1 MLTTAVVLAAVG
13 SGLLAGLYWAF
24 SVAVV
29 PALAREPDPA
39 AAAVMQRVNQVVLR
53 PAFLVVFAGTPLVG
67 LVAAVLALLDGGPA
81 LPWVLA
87 GTALQVLASFV
98 LTATYHVPRNTRL
111 DAVDPTSPEGQGY
124 WRTYVR
130 EWTRA
135 NHVRAAGCAVAV
147 AAYGWALHLG

>member
-39 AAAVMQRVNQVVLR
+39 AAAVMQRVNQVIVR
-53 PAFLVVFAGTPLVG
+53 PSFLVVFAGTPLAG
-67 LVAAVLALLDGGPA
+67 LVAAVLAWLDGGPGV
-81 LPWVLA
+81 PSVLA

-124 WRTYVR
+124 WRTYVHSR
-130 EWTRA
+130 T
-135 NHVRAAGCAVAV
+135 
-147 AAYGWALHLG
+147 